1 MKKGIH
7 PEYKMSTVH
16 CACGNT
22 FETRATVDKINVE
35 ICSNCHPYFTGKQNL
50 VDTAGRIEKYM
61 EKYNKFLRNI
71 TELIEKGLFTSRDL
85 KKEVENAL
93 KFKVENI
100 ANRLNLVT
108 REEFEVQKKR
118 IEKLQKNLIKLKT
131 KKGNSRINK
140 KIRKVK
146 KL

>member
-1 MKKGIH
+1 
-7 PEYKMSTVH
+7 
-16 CACGNT
+16 
-22 FETRATVDKINVE
+22 
-35 ICSNCHPYFTGKQNL
+35 
-50 VDTAGRIEKYM
+50 M

-85 KKEVENAL
+85 KKEVEDAL

-100 ANRLNLVT
+100 TNRLNLVS

-118 IEKLQKNLIKLKT
+118 IEKIQKDLIKLKT
-131 KKGNSRINK
+131 KKGNGRINK

>member
-1 MKKGIH
+1 
-7 PEYKMSTVH
+7 
-16 CACGNT
+16 
-22 FETRATVDKINVE
+22 
-35 ICSNCHPYFTGKQNL
+35 
-50 VDTAGRIEKYM
+50 M

-85 KKEVENAL
+85 KKEVENVL